1 MGRDNSCHIKR
12 EIPWDNSK
20 FCNFKTKM
28 LLNVSYNNPE
38 IRRKIDAEVGK
49 PFPLMERIKMQG
61 VGSSKLIITAT
72 SIEIYNLLVLDNN
85 RNVCNVEMRPGGIIV
100 GFRSILESF
109 ALVIPYYKL
118 NIYKSKAEEYGI
130 YRDHHFIKVS
140 ATDKS
145 THRFFQKVINYK
157 IDNAPTQIEDL

>member
-1 MGRDNSCHIKR
+1 
-12 EIPWDNSK
+12 
-20 FCNFKTKM
+20 M

-49 PFPLMERIKMQG
+49 PFPLMERIKMKG
-61 VGSSKLIITAT
+61 VGSPKLFITTT
-72 SIEIYNLLVLDNN
+72 SLEIHNLLILDNN
-85 RNVCNVEMRPGGIIV
+85 RNVCNIEMRPQGIIV
-100 GFRSILESF
+100 GFRSRLESF
-109 ALVIPYYKL
+109 ALIIPYYKL
-118 NIYKSKAEEYGI
+118 NIYKGKAEEYSI
-130 YRDHHFIKVS
+130 YRDHYFIKVS